1 MHGRRRHGKR
11 GFHEPRGHLT
21 TRRQMPI
28 GRGMCPHQISCSNSS
43 ACTPF
48 LLLTYR
54 STIAELR
61 SRSWREGGSAQR
73 SLALVSARC
82 KGRRLRC
89 RVFCNLYCRCTYS
102 ALRDSSIAAHEVSPC
117 PDIVSSAVK
126 YFVQCL
132 LSCKIYGAHTHTP
145 YILQKARALSEY
157 GACVLMY
164 IRCARFL

>member
-1 MHGRRRHGKR
+1 LAAFKKKEKTDAWAAQARK
-11 GFHEPRGHLT
+11 EVAPQPRGHLT

-102 ALRDSSIAAHEVSPC
+102 TLRDSSIAAQEVRPC
-117 PDIVSSAVK
+117 PDLCTHFASAQLQRKRSSD
-126 YFVQCL
+126 
-132 LSCKIYGAHTHTP
+132 
-145 YILQKARALSEY
+145 
-157 GACVLMY
+157 
-164 IRCARFL
+164 

>member
-1 MHGRRRHGKR
+1 MPGSVRACGRHLSHRCLRPHEIKNRFSERPAKMLLACQKKR
-11 GFHEPRGHLT
+11 KKRKKTDAWAAQARKEVAPQPRGHLT

-82 KGRRLRC
+82 KGC
-89 RVFCNLYCRCTYS
+89 FYDAECSATYT
-102 ALRDSSIAAHEVSPC
+102 AD
-117 PDIVSSAVK
+117 
-126 YFVQCL
+126 
-132 LSCKIYGAHTHTP
+132 AHT
-145 YILQKARALSEY
+145 LL
-157 GACVLMY
+157 
-164 IRCARFL
+164 CANHRSLRKK